1 MKIAIYGAKSLALG
15 MYKAIEKLYPE
26 QECIGFVVNSRQ
38 NNPSTLSELPVI
50 EMDELKEMVS
60 LSDRGNLHIL
70 ICTPEDIHGEI
81 VEYLQE
87 NGFTAFTCM
96 DSVKEAE
103 LMERYFIEAGN
114 FKTLHDIKVSND
126 LNRAEAKSCEN
137 KSVKLAKTPELHVYQ
152 AKFYRDKTLNHTY
165 DIPKWVHPIQV
176 GAVLTDVRVAEIC
189 DNEGEN
195 ISSKNVNYCELT
207 ALYWMWKNKLL
218 ILDGDKDSD
227 VYYGLFHYRRILD
240 MSDEDIV
247 RMGNN
252 DVDVVVAFPT
262 LHEPDMK
269 EHHSRYISESDW
281 EAMLQALQELQPEYA
296 EAFADVLAQP
306 YMYNYNMLVAKKDV
320 LSDYCAWLFPILER
334 TEEFST
340 PKGWERADR
349 YIGYLGENLMT
360 LYFMYNKDKLSIAHT
375 GRLMLT

>member
-1 MKIAIYGAKSLALG
+1 MKIAVYGAKSLALG
-15 MYKAIEKLYPE
+15 MYMGIKELYPAE
-26 QECIGFVVNSRQ
+26 ECIGFVVNSRK
-38 NNPSTLSELPVI
+38 NNPSTLSGLPVI
-50 EMDELKEMVS
+50 EMDELKEMIPH
-60 LSDRGNLHIL
+60 SDRKNLHIL

-81 VEYLQE
+81 VAYLLE
-87 NGFTAFTCM
+87 NDFPAFTCM
-96 DSVKEAE
+96 DSVKEAA
-103 LMERYFIEAGN
+103 LMERYFTHIGR
-114 FKTLHDIKVSND
+114 FPSLHKVSEPLHEERANSRSDIK
-126 LNRAEAKSCEN
+126 LE
-137 KSVKLAKTPELHVYQ
+137 VYQ
-152 AKFYRDKTLNHTY
+152 AKFYKDRPLRQEY
-165 DIPKWVHPIQV
+165 ICPAWLHPIQV
-176 GAVLTDVRVAEIC
+176 GAALTDMRVAEIC

-218 ILDGDKDSD
+218 ISDGDKDSD

-240 MSDEDIV
+240 MSDEDMV
-247 RMGNN
+247 RMVNN
-252 DVDVVVAFPT
+252 DVDAVVAFPT

-296 EAFADVLAQP
+296 SAFPDILAQP
-306 YMYNYNMLVAKKDV
+306 YMYNYNMLVARKGV
-320 LSDYCAWLFPILER
+320 LADYCAWLFPILER
-334 TEEFST
+334 TEELST